1 MHREKGQS
9 LAEIGLLLPVF
20 LLAVMMVVDIGRAVY
35 YYSVIYN
42 AAREGARYGVID
54 MNLVANDPDVAAAVK
69 RLGAGFLKD
78 ENINSQVISPVGPSG
93 KAYKAIEVSV
103 RAGQQQHIPAHPG
116 DHAVGAV
123 SEARR
128 FEENSL
134 GNKWLSVFIMFRER

>member
-93 KAYKAIEVSV
+93 KAYRAIEVSV
-103 RAGQQQHIPAHPG
+103 WYEFKAATPFLARLTGSLSNSIFLRTRATMQLEQ
-116 DHAVGAV
+116 
-123 SEARR
+123 
-128 FEENSL
+128 
-134 GNKWLSVFIMFRER
+134 